1 MLKKGGARMEE
12 KRPLPER
19 VMIVR
24 MLPREIK
31 EKMTVEEMNALLYD
45 EILPDSLMEK
55 LKDYLG
61 DVENPTE

>member
-1 MLKKGGARMEE
+1 MEE

>member
-1 MLKKGGARMEE
+1 MEKK
-12 KRPLPER
+12 PLPER

-31 EKMTVEEMNALLYD
+31 EKMTVEEMNALLYE
-45 EILPDSLMEK
+45 EILPDSLLEK